1 MNMEQALQAFIAES
15 GELLEDMEQ
24 ALLGVLQ
31 EDDPSD
37 SVNAIFRA
45 AHTIKGSAGLF
56 GLDFIVD
63 FTHVAESVLDKVRD
77 GAIALDESVVSLL
90 LACGDH
96 TGRLVAAA
104 AAGHTQADAQ
114 LQADAQPL
122 LEGLNRLLEHAG
134 AAPRTEQ
141 PARPAEEGLATSV
154 PAAAGSRAPDHWHIS
169 LRFGRDVLRNGMDPL
184 SFLRYLNKLGTITGI
199 ATLPDD
205 LPALADMDAESCY
218 LGFEIALRSSASKAD
233 IEGAFE
239 FVLDDCVVHILPPD
253 SEISRYIDLIGS
265 MGAQGQDASLRL
277 GEILVHCGS
286 LTRRELDEALQLQH
300 HGATEPLGQLL
311 VEQRRVQQPI
321 VEAALVRQKQIK
333 ENRSA
338 EHQSVRV
345 DAEKLDR
352 LVDLVGELITATAT
366 ATQAGRHV
374 QNVALH
380 EAHST
385 LNGLVQEIR
394 DSALQLRMVRI
405 GATFNRFQRMVHDVS
420 REIGKDIVL
429 QVRGEDTELDKTV
442 VEKIADPLTHL
453 VRNSMDHGIEPVA
466 LRTERGKPAWGTVSL
481 NAYHDSGSIVIE
493 VGDDGGGLSRDR
505 ILAKAVERG
514 LVDAGKALSDEDIY
528 NLIFEPGFSTADQ
541 VTNLSGRGVGMDVVK
556 RNISALR
563 GTVSLDS
570 RPGLGTKTTVRLP
583 LTLAIINGFQVAVGR
598 SVFVLP
604 LESIEECIE
613 FREDSGHDYTEL
625 RGRVL
630 PFIRLR
636 TLFHVPDPA
645 GSRQSIVVVREGSQ
659 RFGLIVDRLLGEAQ
673 AVIKP
678 LAQMFSHLQGISG
691 SSILGTGE
699 VALILDVPAL
709 AAKAMAGQRTASDAV
724 GAAPQ

>member
-1 MNMEQALQAFIAES
+1 
-15 GELLEDMEQ
+15 
-24 ALLGVLQ
+24 
-31 EDDPSD
+31 
-37 SVNAIFRA
+37 
-45 AHTIKGSAGLF
+45 
-56 GLDFIVD
+56 
-63 FTHVAESVLDKVRD
+63 
-77 GAIALDESVVSLL
+77 
-90 LACGDH
+90 
-96 TGRLVAAA
+96 
-104 AAGHTQADAQ
+104 
-114 LQADAQPL
+114 
-122 LEGLNRLLEHAG
+122 
-134 AAPRTEQ
+134 
-141 PARPAEEGLATSV
+141 PAEGLAAPA
-154 PAAAGSRAPDHWHIS
+154 PAATGGRAPDHWHIS

-253 SEISRYIDLIGS
+253 SEISRYIDLIGT
-265 MGAQGQDASLRL
+265 MGAHGQDASVRL
-277 GEILVHCGS
+277 GEILVQCGS

-333 ENRSA
+333 ESRSA

-374 QNVALH
+374 QNAALQ

-514 LVDAGKALSDEDIY
+514 LVDAGKALPDEDIY

-556 RNISALR
+556 RNIAALR

-570 RPGLGTKTTVRLP
+570 RPGLGTTTTVRLP

-678 LAQMFSHLQGISG
+678 LAQMFAHLQGISG

-699 VALILDVPAL
+699 VALILDIPAL
-709 AAKAMAGQRTASDAV
+709 AAKAMASQRTASDAV

>member
-77 GAIALDESVVSLL
+77 GAIPLDESVVSLL

-141 PARPAEEGLATSV
+141 PARPAEGLAASA

-253 SEISRYIDLIGS
+253 SEISRYIDLIGT
-265 MGAQGQDASLRL
+265 MGAQGQDASVRL
-277 GEILVHCGS
+277 GEILVQCGS

-514 LVDAGKALSDEDIY
+514 LVDAGKALPDEDIY

-556 RNISALR
+556 RNIAALR

-570 RPGLGTKTTVRLP
+570 RPGLGTTTTVRLP

-678 LAQMFSHLQGISG
+678 LAQMFAHLQGISG

-699 VALILDVPAL
+699 VALILDIPAL
-709 AAKAMAGQRTASDAV
+709 AAKAMASQRTASDAV

>member
-1 MNMEQALQAFIAES
+1 
-15 GELLEDMEQ
+15 
-24 ALLGVLQ
+24 
-31 EDDPSD
+31 
-37 SVNAIFRA
+37 
-45 AHTIKGSAGLF
+45 
-56 GLDFIVD
+56 
-63 FTHVAESVLDKVRD
+63 
-77 GAIALDESVVSLL
+77 
-90 LACGDH
+90 
-96 TGRLVAAA
+96 
-104 AAGHTQADAQ
+104 
-114 LQADAQPL
+114 
-122 LEGLNRLLEHAG
+122 
-134 AAPRTEQ
+134 
-141 PARPAEEGLATSV
+141 
-154 PAAAGSRAPDHWHIS
+154 
-169 LRFGRDVLRNGMDPL
+169 
-184 SFLRYLNKLGTITGI
+184 
-199 ATLPDD
+199 
-205 LPALADMDAESCY
+205 
-218 LGFEIALRSSASKAD
+218 
-233 IEGAFE
+233 
-239 FVLDDCVVHILPPD
+239 
-253 SEISRYIDLIGS
+253 
-265 MGAQGQDASLRL
+265 LRL

-300 HGATEPLGQLL
+300 HGASEPLGQLL

-333 ENRSA
+333 ESRSA

-374 QNVALH
+374 QNAALQ
-380 EAHST
+380 ESHST

-466 LRTERGKPAWGTVSL
+466 LRIERGKPAWGTVSL

-514 LVDAGKALSDEDIY
+514 LVDAGKALADEDIY

-556 RNISALR
+556 RNIAALR

-604 LESIEECIE
+604 LEAIEECIE

-636 TLFHVPDPA
+636 ALFHVPDPA

-678 LAQMFSHLQGISG
+678 LAQMFAHLQGISG

-699 VALILDVPAL
+699 VALILDIPAL
-709 AAKAMAGQRTASDAV
+709 AAKAMAAQRPVSDTVA
-724 GAAPQ
+724 AAP